1 MKSIELFAGIGGI
14 ALAAEWAGIETV
26 AFCEREAF
34 CQKVLQKNFPGVPIF
49 DDVCTLNRQLLEVKG
64 VIEPGGTV
72 DIISG
77 GFPCQPYSIAGKRK
91 GKEDDRDLWPEM
103 FRIIKELRP
112 TWIVGENV
120 ANFANMELD
129 RTLFDLESAGYKVQS
144 FIIPACAVDAK
155 HRRDRTFV
163 VAYSDSFGRLEYK
176 RQSEKIQQSKQ
187 QELQR
192 KESCESIV
200 SEPSHSCNET
210 LADSES
216 KRCGEEGEHKS
227 TRQEKWT
234 SCSCTTFSDPDSTG
248 LEGENRSELESSNLA
263 GCRSMAYTENQG
275 DVRRYWVISDNDRSS
290 GTRSY
295 HRRGTETDDGGQ
307 RWPAEPD
314 VGRVAHGIP
323 NRVDRIKGL
332 GNAVVPQQIFPIF
345 KAIMEQEAAR
355 CQDHL

>member
-26 AFCEREAF
+26 AFCEREPY
-34 CQKVLQKNFPGVPIF
+34 CQKLLNQNFPNVPVF
-49 DDVCTLNRQLLEVKG
+49 DDVRTLNRQLLEDKG
-64 VIEPGGTV
+64 VIEPNGTI

-77 GFPCQPYSIAGKRK
+77 GFPCQPYSSAGKRR
-91 GKEDDRDLWPEM
+91 GTEDDRDLWPEM

-112 TWIVGENV
+112 TWVVGENV

-129 RTLFDLESAGYKVQS
+129 RTLLDLESTGYKVQS

-163 VAYSDSFGRLEYK
+163 VSYSDSFVRMEHK

-192 KESCESIV
+192 KESCDSIV
-200 SEPSHSCNET
+200 SEPSHSYNET

-227 TRQEKWT
+227 IRQEKWT
-234 SCSCTTFSDPDSTG
+234 SCSCTTFSDK
-248 LEGENRSELESSNLA
+248 
-263 GCRSMAYTENQG
+263 ENQG
-275 DVRRYWVISDNDRSS
+275 DVRRHWVISDNDRSS

-295 HRRGTETDDGGQ
+295 HRRGTETDDVGQ

-314 VGRVAHGIP
+314 VGRVAHGVP

-332 GNAVVPQQIFPIF
+332 GNAVVPQQIYPIF
-345 KAIMEQEAAR
+345 KAIVDISNRA
-355 CQDHL
+355 